1 MLRIQLKLKL
11 LSKNFQNKLST
22 TISVIG
28 LGYVGLP
35 LAILAA
41 QSEYEVYGI
50 DIDEVKVDLINSGKS
65 PVEDISN
72 LEIQNAISGKL
83 KVGSDFSPVE
93 GSSIVIICVPTPLD
107 DDRKPDL
114 SLIDAAVMSFA
125 KYLSKSTLVIL
136 ESTVQPGTT
145 RDYLVSLILKYSSL
159 TPSDFNVAYSPERID
174 PANKKWNLKNT
185 PKIMAGLNP
194 SATKQTKDFYSK
206 FVDNIIECES
216 PEVAE
221 LAKLLENTFRYVNI
235 SFINELSIFCRSFGV
250 DVNQVIAAASTKP
263 YGFMPFYPSTGVG
276 GHCIPVDPLYLSD
289 KARSMGIQTKFIDL
303 AVDINTQM
311 PNFFVK
317 VANEKISGLRGKKV
331 LVIGVSYKP
340 NISDVRETPVKALI
354 FALRKEGAQV
364 FWHDDLVK
372 EWNNEKSSPL
382 DQGYDLAI
390 LATPHDYLN
399 LQQIGNT
406 PLINTRG
413 SI

>member
-1 MLRIQLKLKL
+1 MKLNL
-11 LSKNFQNKLST
+11 LLKNFQNKMSI

-35 LAILAA
+35 LAISAA
-41 QSEYEVYGI
+41 QSGYEVNGI
-50 DIDEVKVDLINSGKS
+50 DVDQVKVEFIKSGKS
-65 PVEDISN
+65 PIEDISN
-72 LEIQNAISGKL
+72 LEIQNVISSKL

-107 DDRKPDL
+107 VDRKPDL
-114 SLIDAAVMSFA
+114 SLIDGAVKSFA
-125 KYLSKSTLVIL
+125 KYLTKSTLVIL

-145 RDYLVSLILKYSSL
+145 RDYLVSLISKYSAL
-159 TPSDFNVAYSPERID
+159 TPSEFNVAYSPERID
-174 PANKKWNLKNT
+174 PANRKWNLKNT
-185 PKIMAGLNP
+185 PKIVAGLNP
-194 SATKQTKDFYSK
+194 ITTKQAKEFYSK

-235 SFINELSIFCRSFGV
+235 SFINELSIFCRSLGV

-263 YGFMPFYPSTGVG
+263 YGFMPFYPSIGVG

-289 KARSMGIQTKFIDL
+289 KARNMGVQTKFIDL
-303 AVDINTQM
+303 ADEINMQM

-317 VANEKISGLRGKKV
+317 VASERIGGLQGKKV

-340 NISDVRETPVKALI
+340 NVADVRETPVEALI
-354 FALRKEGAQV
+354 FSLREEGAEV

-372 EWNNEKSSPL
+372 EWNEEKSSPL

-399 LQQIGNT
+399 LKQIGDI

>member
-1 MLRIQLKLKL
+1 MKLNL
-11 LSKNFQNKLST
+11 LSKNFQNKMST

-35 LAILAA
+35 LAISAA
-41 QSEYEVYGI
+41 QSGYEVNGI
-50 DIDEVKVDLINSGKS
+50 DVDRVKVEFIKSGKS
-65 PVEDISN
+65 PIEDISN
-72 LEIQNAISGKL
+72 LEIQNVISSKL

-107 DDRKPDL
+107 VDRKPDL
-114 SLIDAAVMSFA
+114 SLIDGAVKSFA
-125 KYLSKSTLVIL
+125 KYLTKSTLVIL
-136 ESTVQPGTT
+136 ESTVQPGIT
-145 RDYLVSLILKYSSL
+145 RDYLVSLISKYSAL
-159 TPSDFNVAYSPERID
+159 TPREFNVAYSPERID
-174 PANKKWNLKNT
+174 PANRKWNLKNT
-185 PKIMAGLNP
+185 PKIVAGLNP
-194 SATKQTKDFYSK
+194 ITTKQAKEFYSK

-235 SFINELSIFCRSFGV
+235 SFINELSIFCRSLGV

-263 YGFMPFYPSTGVG
+263 YGFMPFYPSIGVG

-289 KARSMGIQTKFIDL
+289 KARTMGVQTKFIDL
-303 AVDINTQM
+303 ADEINMQM
-311 PNFFVK
+311 PSFFVK
-317 VANEKISGLRGKKV
+317 VASEKINGLQGKKV

-340 NISDVRETPVKALI
+340 NVADVRETPVEALI
-354 FALRKEGAQV
+354 FSLRDEGAEV
-364 FWHDDLVK
+364 SWHDDLVK
-372 EWNNEKSSPL
+372 EWNEEKSSPL

-399 LQQIGNT
+399 LKLIGDI

>member
-1 MLRIQLKLKL
+1 MKLNQ

-35 LAILAA
+35 LAISAA
-41 QSEYEVYGI
+41 QSGYEVYGI
-50 DIDEVKVDLINSGKS
+50 DVDQVRVDLIKNGKS
-65 PVEDISN
+65 PVEDISDP
-72 LEIQNAISGKL
+72 EIQNAISGKL

-93 GSSIVIICVPTPLD
+93 DSSIVIICVPTPLD
-107 DDRKPDL
+107 LDRKPDL
-114 SLIDAAVMSFA
+114 SLIDAAVKSFA
-125 KYLSKSTLVIL
+125 KHLSKSTLVIL

-145 RDYLVSLILKYSSL
+145 RDYLVSLISKYSAL

-185 PKIMAGLNP
+185 PKIVAGLNTI
-194 SATKQTKDFYSK
+194 ATKQSRDFYSK
-206 FVDNIIECES
+206 FVDNIVECES

-221 LAKLLENTFRYVNI
+221 LAKLLENTFRYINI

-250 DVNQVIAAASTKP
+250 DINQVIAAASTKP
-263 YGFMPFYPSTGVG
+263 YGFMPFYPSIGVG

-289 KARSMGIQTKFIDL
+289 KARTMGVQSKFIDL
-303 AVDINTQM
+303 ADEINTQM
-311 PNFFVK
+311 PDFFVK
-317 VANEKISGLRGKKV
+317 IAKEKIGGLLGKKV

-340 NISDVRETPVKALI
+340 NVADVRETPVEALI
-354 FALRKEGAQV
+354 FGLREEGAQV

-372 EWNNEKSSPL
+372 EWNDEKSSPL
-382 DQGYDLAI
+382 DQIYDLAI

-399 LQQIGNT
+399 LKQIGNT